1 MTQVQP
7 KTHSQASLQVPSTIL
22 SINSSARTAQSSTR
36 MLSEELI
43 EALNPNA
50 TVIERNVAEGVPF
63 VDEDWVNANFTPDE
77 DRTEEHRQKLS
88 YSNSLVKELQEAD
101 TIVIGLPIYNFGIP
115 ASLKAWVDMIARARL
130 TFKYT
135 AHGPEGLLTG
145 KRAFLVVASGGT
157 PIGSDIDFAT
167 SYMRHALKFVGITD
181 VTIIDAAESSKGSD
195 TALARARQQVSQ
207 IAA

>member
-1 MTQVQP
+1 MT
-7 KTHSQASLQVPSTIL
+7 HASTTIL
-22 SINSSARTAQSSTR
+22 SISSSARSADSSTR
-36 MLSEELI
+36 ALSRELI
-43 EALNPNA
+43 AALGKD
-50 TVIERNVAEGVPF
+50 TTIIERNVAAGIPF
-63 VDEDWVNANFTPDE
+63 VDEDWVAANFTAEE
-77 DRTEEHRQKLS
+77 DRTESHRQKLA
-88 YSNSLVKELQEAD
+88 YSDSLVKELQDAD

-135 AHGPEGLLTG
+135 ANGPEGLLTG

-167 SYMRHALKFVGITD
+167 SYMRQALKFVGITD
-181 VTIIDAAESSKGSD
+181 VTIIDAAESGKGAD
-195 TALARARQQVSQ
+195 LAMARARQQLAS